1 MHMTAQP
8 IDGRMYVA
16 GRRMASASGATFEAI
31 DPATARPFAMVADG
45 SPADVAAAIAAA
57 QRASGGWA
65 GLPPVRRV
73 RMLNRL
79 ALLLR
84 ERHQEFAELES
95 LDVGKPLQQAEDD
108 VAAAAGY
115 FEYFAGVADKV
126 FGSSIPLGKGFVDFT
141 LREPL
146 GVSAQIV
153 PWNYPL
159 RLASRGIAPA
169 LAAGNT
175 VVAKPAAE
183 AGLSIIRL
191 AELASEA
198 GISDGVFN
206 VVTGGRETGAAVV
219 ANPGINHITF
229 TGSVPTGIAI
239 MKAAAEHVVPL
250 TLELGGKSPNIV
262 FADADLERAVASAAS
277 ILMQNAA
284 QTCTAPTRLLVEGP
298 AHQQFAQMLA
308 QRIGSIRLGRGLDN
322 PDMGPV
328 VSERQLQ
335 RVLGFLD
342 DGVRDGARALVGGK
356 RASAPPLAAGYFVEP
371 TLLDNVDPGSRLGQE
386 EIFGPVLTLSTFAS
400 VDEAIQLANGTP
412 YGLVT
417 GIWTRDLS
425 RAMAVATAVKSG
437 QVRINGYSAEGSIG
451 LPFGGYKR
459 SGFGREQGVEAL
471 ANYTQIKNVMITIA

>member
-1 MHMTAQP
+1 VQTTAV
-8 IDGRMYVA
+8 DGRMFLNGERV
-16 GRRMASASGATFEAI
+16 SAHSGATFDAI
-31 DPATARPFAMVADG
+31 DPATAEVFAKVALGDKV
-45 SPADVAAAIAAA
+45 DVDAAVASAQAAT
-57 QRASGGWA
+57 GGWA

-73 RMLNRL
+73 RLLNRL
-79 ALLLR
+79 AGLLR
-84 ERHQEFAELES
+84 ERSREFAELES
-95 LDVGKPLQQAEDD
+95 LDVGKPLRQAEDD

-169 LAAGNT
+169 LASGNT

-183 AGLSIIRL
+183 AGLSIVRL
-191 AELASEA
+191 ADLAVEA
-198 GISDGVFN
+198 GLPPGVFN
-206 VVTGGRETGAAVV
+206 VVTGGRETGAAL
-219 ANPGINHITF
+219 ASHPGINHITF

-239 MKAAAEHVVPL
+239 MKAAADNLVPV

-262 FADADLERAVASAAS
+262 FADADLEHAAASAATT
-277 ILMQNAA
+277 LMQNSA
-284 QTCTAPTRLLVEGP
+284 QTCTAPTRLLLEESAHDRFVEL
-298 AHQQFAQMLA
+298 LA
-308 QRIGSIRLGRGLDN
+308 ERIGTIRLGRGLDN

-328 VSERQLQ
+328 VSERQMQ
-335 RVLGFLD
+335 RVLGYIAA
-342 DGVRDGARALVGGK
+342 GTKDGATAVTGGRRAD
-356 RASAPPLAAGYFVEP
+356 ASGLARGYFIEP
-371 TLLDNVDPGSRLGQE
+371 TLLDRVAPGTALEQE
-386 EIFGPVLTLSTFAS
+386 EIFGPVLTVTTFAS
-400 VDEAIQLANGTP
+400 VEEAIAVANGTL

-417 GIWTRDLS
+417 GVWTRDLS
-425 RAMAVATAVKSG
+425 KALTVATAVKSG
-437 QVRINGYSAEGSIG
+437 QVRVNSYSVEGSIG

-471 ANYTQIKNVMITIA
+471 ANYTQIKNVMINFG

>member
-1 MHMTAQP
+1 MKATGV
-8 IDGRMYVA
+8 DGRMFLNGERA
-16 GRRMASASGATFEAI
+16 WARSGATFDAI
-31 DPATARPFAMVADG
+31 DPATAKVFATVAQGDKR
-45 SPADVAAAIAAA
+45 DVDSAVGAARAAFE
-57 QRASGGWA
+57 GGWA

-73 RMLNRL
+73 RLLNRI
-79 ALLLR
+79 ASLLR
-84 ERHQEFAELES
+84 EHSGEFAELES
-95 LDVGKPLQQAEDD
+95 LDVGKPLRQAEDD

-169 LAAGNT
+169 LACGNA

-183 AGLSIIRL
+183 AGLTVVRL
-191 AELASEA
+191 AELAVEA
-198 GISDGVFN
+198 GLPSGVFN
-206 VVTGGRETGAAVV
+206 VVTGGRETGAAL
-219 ANPGINHITF
+219 ASHPGINHIAF

-239 MKAAAEHVVPL
+239 MKAAADNIVPV

-262 FADADLERAVASAAS
+262 FADADLERAAASAATT
-277 ILMQNAA
+277 LMQNSA
-284 QTCTAPTRLLVEGP
+284 QTCTAPTRLLLEGS
-298 AHQQFAQMLA
+298 AHDRFVDLLA
-308 QRIGSIRLGRGLDN
+308 TRIGTIRMGRGLDN

-328 VSERQLQ
+328 VSERQMQ
-335 RVLGFLD
+335 RVLGYIASAAK
-342 DGVRDGARALVGGK
+342 DGATAVTGGRRAD
-356 RASAPPLAAGYFVEP
+356 AAGLARGYFIEP
-371 TLLDNVDPGSRLGQE
+371 TLLDQVAPGTVLEQE
-386 EIFGPVLTLSTFAS
+386 EIFGPVLTVTSFAS
-400 VDEAIQLANGTP
+400 VEEAITVANGTP

-425 RAMAVATAVKSG
+425 KALTVATAVKSG
-437 QVRINGYSAEGSIG
+437 QVRVNSYSVEGSIG

-471 ANYTQIKNVMITIA
+471 ANYTQVKNVMVNFG